1 MGASESES
9 IARWSPGETV
19 ALRYITRDNKPGMA
33 WPATVVRDS
42 EELTA
47 LFIPAGATYKKWA
60 MVPTTGADGRP
71 LRRLEDTLWRRDT
84 LRLMYPGAHHSI
96 WLSWTG
102 AGADRQ
108 LHCYYINLEEP
119 FRRTPI
125 SLDTNDHT
133 LDVVVEPDLTWRWK
147 DEEEFATRTAQG
159 VFSAEFA
166 AFARTE
172 AESVIARLEARQSPF
187 CDGWESWVPDPTWSC
202 PTLPEGWDTLAA
214 TVWERRVWAYGEM
227 AR

>member
-1 MGASESES
+1 MQIFFSYERTVRVLKWLTLALFAYVAVGLVVSVPGAQA
-9 IARWSPGETV
+9 IAEAMRPW
-19 ALRYITRDNKPGMA
+19 A
-33 WPATVVRDS
+33 
-42 EELTA
+42 
-47 LFIPAGATYKKWA
+47 FIPAGATYKKWA

-187 CDGWESWVPDPTWSC
+187 CDGWESWHPDPAWAC

-214 TVWERRVWAYGEM
+214 TLWERRVWAYGEM